1 MILALLLTVF
11 WLGALAFDI
20 KEYTNTRKELGKEYA
35 RITPIVID
43 IIFVAITLLGNM

>member
-1 MILALLLTVF
+1 MILTVLLTIF

-20 KEYTNTRKELGKEYA
+20 KEYTNTRKELRKEYA

-43 IIFVAITLLGNM
+43 IIFLVITLGNL

>member
-1 MILALLLTVF
+1 MILTLLTIF
-11 WLGALAFDI
+11 WIGALAFDI

-43 IIFVAITLLGNM
+43 IIFLAITLLGNL